1 METASARR
9 EQISKN
15 HDRWTKSRDQ
25 AKIGR
30 RRVRGGHLPADS
42 THSNAR
48 GVTQTVGRTLETPRS
63 KVGDAIDGR
72 SPGSRVRAFR
82 SAFPV
87 VQPDQW
93 RVVSVGSSRTVA
105 GAATACAL
113 ASLAEIKRTVFPFH
127 PTWGNRRAEMLQY
140 KKSGFKQAINQVKR
154 CKPPNQQWRE
164 NASPGVRQKSVAC
177 YPALSAT
184 KSAIPSGRSAPR
196 RASGR

>member
-9 EQISKN
+9 E
-15 HDRWTKSRDQ
+15 DRNGGPKGWRARAGAS
-25 AKIGR
+25 AAAGF
-30 RRVRGGHLPADS
+30 GHLKAENCHRSTDS

-72 SPGSRVRAFR
+72 SPGSRVGAFR

-87 VQPDQW
+87 VASDQW

-113 ASLAEIKRTVFPFH
+113 SSLAEIERTVFPFH
-127 PTWGNRRAEMLQY
+127 PTRGT
-140 KKSGFKQAINQVKR
+140 
-154 CKPPNQQWRE
+154 
-164 NASPGVRQKSVAC
+164 VRSEC
-177 YPALSAT
+177 YSAT
-184 KSAIPSGRSAPR
+184 NPISSRIARSLLGAHPRFSETFAPKENTTETEKYATMLHR
-196 RASGR
+196 KALCGFMRHK

>member
-9 EQISKN
+9 E
-15 HDRWTKSRDQ
+15 DRNGGPKGWRARAGAS
-25 AKIGR
+25 AAAGF
-30 RRVRGGHLPADS
+30 GHLKAENCHRSTDS

-72 SPGSRVRAFR
+72 SPGSRVGAFR

-87 VQPDQW
+87 VASDQW

-113 ASLAEIKRTVFPFH
+113 ASLAEIERTVFPFH
-127 PTWGNRRAEMLQY
+127 PTRGTV
-140 KKSGFKQAINQVKR
+140 KS
-154 CKPPNQQWRE
+154 E
-164 NASPGVRQKSVAC
+164 C
-177 YPALSAT
+177 YSAT
-184 KSAIPSGRSAPR
+184 NPSSSRLHSPFFWYYLDFLESFEPQIG
-196 RASGR
+196 